1 MENKVRKL
9 FIVLSG
15 FFITNALLAEFI
27 GVKLFSLENTLGYQP
42 VNWNILGIE
51 NLSFNLTAGVLLW
64 PFVFVLTDIVNEYF
78 GKRGVKLL
86 SYLTAGLIAYAFLM
100 VLLAM
105 YVTPAGFWITRDI
118 GEGANRSQVNM
129 DQAFNAVFGQGMWI
143 IIGSLTAFL
152 IGQIVD
158 VYVFHYLRKLTGSSN
173 FWLWLRATGST
184 LVSQLIDSFVVLYIA
199 FHIGGPGWPMKQIF
213 AIMIIN
219 YIYKVAMAILM
230 TPVIYL
236 VHYAIDNYLG
246 ARLAAKL
253 TSAAT
258 VNKA

>member
-1 MENKVRKL
+1 MENKVRRL
-9 FIVLSG
+9 FLVLSG

-27 GVKLFSLENTLGYQP
+27 GVKLFSLESTLGYQP

-105 YVTPAGFWITRDI
+105 SVTPAGFWVNREI
-118 GEGANRSQVNM
+118 GEGANAVTIDMHQS
-129 DQAFNAVFGQGMWI
+129 FNAVFGQGAWI
-143 IIGSLTAFL
+143 IVGSLAAFL
-152 IGQIVD
+152 IGQLVD
-158 VYVFHYLRKLTGSSN
+158 VYVFHYLRKITGSRKI
-173 FWLWLRATGST
+173 WLRATGST

-199 FHIGGPGWPMKQIF
+199 FHIGGPGWPMKQIL

-219 YIYKVAMAILM
+219 YIYKVAMALLM

-236 VHYAIDNYLG
+236 VHYSIDAYLG
-246 ARLAAKL
+246 KRLSEKL
-253 TSAAT
+253 TSAAAL
-258 VNKA
+258 NKA